1 MLRISRT
8 NIGPVG
14 LWWYTVDRWMLFGLI
29 LLGFIGLFF
38 SLAVSPAEAISIKTD
53 TYFFLTRHLIYCFI
67 SLFFLIVVSIL
78 PAGKIRKLSLIIFIG
93 SLIGIFL
100 TLTVGINSGGASRWL
115 PIFGFTIQPSEFLK
129 PSLVIVVSWFLARAR
144 LVIS

>member
-38 SLAVSPAEAISIKTD
+38 SLAVTFK
-53 TYFFLTRHLIYCFI
+53 
-67 SLFFLIVVSIL
+67 IL
-78 PAGKIRKLSLIIFIG
+78 RYA
-93 SLIGIFL
+93 
-100 TLTVGINSGGASRWL
+100 
-115 PIFGFTIQPSEFLK
+115 
-129 PSLVIVVSWFLARAR
+129 
-144 LVIS
+144 